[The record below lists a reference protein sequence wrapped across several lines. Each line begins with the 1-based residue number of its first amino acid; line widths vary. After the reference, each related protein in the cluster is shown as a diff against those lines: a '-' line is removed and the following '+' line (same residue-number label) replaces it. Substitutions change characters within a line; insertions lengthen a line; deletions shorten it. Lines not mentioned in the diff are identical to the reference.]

1 MSYIQLFIEYLTVE
15 LGLAANTK
23 TAYERDL
30 RMLQQELQLPDE
42 AALALVTRTQ
52 LLMYLKELRQRGM
65 TAATVARKLA
75 AIKGFYR
82 FLAEEGHIKSDP
94 AQVLEAANKAQHLP
108 KVLAQAEVEALLNAP
123 DTGTLA
129 GLRDRAMLE
138 TLYATGMRVSELV
151 NVSCERLHLEMQY
164 IIVLGKGS
172 KERIVPLGS
181 QAVKYLQHYLAKV
194 RPQYLKID
202 GALEPALFL
211 TAAGRPMTRQEFAHL
226 LDGYAK
232 AAGLHKKVTPHMLRH
247 SFATHLLDNGT
258 DLRVVQEL
266 LGHADIST
274 TQIYTHLTNKRLR
287 EVYEKSFP
295 RA

>member
-1 MSYIQLFIEYLTVE
+1 MSYINQFIDYLTVE
-15 LGLAANTK
+15 LGLAANTR

-30 RMLQQELQLPDE
+30 RQLQEELRLPDE
-42 AALALVTRTQ
+42 AALSAVTRAQ
-52 LLMYLKELRQRGM
+52 LLAYLQKLRQEGRA
-65 TAATVARKLA
+65 AATVARKLA

-82 FLAEEGHIKSDP
+82 FLADEGHIKADP

-108 KVLAQAEVEALLNAP
+108 KVLSQAEVEALLRAP
-123 DTGTLA
+123 DTATDS

-151 NVSCERLHLEMQY
+151 SVSCERVHLEMQY

-172 KERIVPLGS
+172 KERLVPLGS
-181 QAVKYLQHYLAKV
+181 QALEYLRQYTAKV
-194 RPQYLKID
+194 RPKYLDID
-202 GALEPALFL
+202 RALEPALFL
-211 TAAGRPMTRQEFAHL
+211 TPSGRPLTRQEFAQL

-232 AAGLHKKVTPHMLRH
+232 AAGLRKKVTPHMLRH
-247 SFATHLLDNGT
+247 SFATHPLDNGT

-287 EVYEKSFP
+287 EVYEKAFP
-295 RA
+295 RS